1 MKHKPRK
8 KELSELLGPGIINMG
23 HRGARGLFPENTFV
37 SFQRSYP
44 FTRYFELD
52 TMLCGS
58 GEPVVIHDETI
69 DRTTN
74 GKGKVSDLNLS
85 EIQKYDAG
93 SFFSKEFAGERIST
107 LQELIEKMPKDTVF
121 DIEVKSEGMEKERI
135 RLAEAL
141 IPLIRN
147 LNIKD
152 RIFISSFDSYLLE
165 KIKLKDPNLLRG
177 QLLDKEWDE
186 SLWDQSEPD
195 LILPHHS
202 SVSSDWVGSLSEK
215 KLIVIPYTV
224 NEEKDWIRLIDA
236 GVSGI
241 ITDRPDL
248 LKLFLGSK
256 NN

>member
-1 MKHKPRK
+1 
-8 KELSELLGPGIINMG
+8 MG

-37 SFQRSYP
+37 SFRKSYP
-44 FTRYFELD
+44 FTKYFELD

-58 GEPVVIHDETI
+58 GELVVIHDETI

-74 GKGKVSDLNLS
+74 GKGKVSNLS
-85 EIQKYDAG
+85 LAEIQKYDAG

-107 LQELIEKMPKDTVF
+107 LQELIENMPNDTVF
-121 DIEVKSEGMEKERI
+121 DIEVKSEGLEEERI

-141 IPLIRN
+141 VPLIRN
-147 LNIKD
+147 LNIKN
-152 RIFISSFDSYLLE
+152 RIFISSFDSHLLE
-165 KIKLKDPNLLRG
+165 KVKLKDPGLLRG

-186 SLWDQSEPD
+186 SLWELSEPD

-202 SVSSDWVGSLSEK
+202 SVNVEWVANLSK
-215 KLIVIPYTV
+215 KDLIVIPYTV

-248 LKLFLGSK
+248 LKVFLESRK
-256 NN
+256 N